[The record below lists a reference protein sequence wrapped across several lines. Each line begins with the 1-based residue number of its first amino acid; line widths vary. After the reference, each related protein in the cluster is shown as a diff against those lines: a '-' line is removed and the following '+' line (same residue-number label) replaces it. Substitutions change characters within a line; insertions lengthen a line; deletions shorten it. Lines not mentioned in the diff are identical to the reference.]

1 MARKINDFNNVRIV
15 DGKIQGL
22 TMSYHFNVRLSED
35 ENPAVCPRVNLDGM
49 PVEVLAKK
57 AWDAMK
63 VSGRPSMKKLTK
75 DKLLKAYHNQEV
87 SWRVMCSQEAASNMI
102 ASLELS
108 DDEIEAQI
116 ARLLALKKARSA
128 DDVENVDDVGGDV
141 DDVKN
146 AES

>member
-1 MARKINDFNNVRIV
+1 MTRKVNDFNNVRIV

-35 ENPAVCPRVNLDGM
+35 ENPAVCPKVDFDGM
-49 PVEVLAKK
+49 PVSILCKK

-63 VSGRPSMKKLTK
+63 VSARPSMKKLTK

-87 SWRVMCSQEAASNMI
+87 SWRVMVSQEAASNMI
-102 ASLELS
+102 SALELS

-116 ARLLALKKARSA
+116 QRLLALKKTRSA
-128 DDVENVDDVGGDV
+128 D
-141 DDVKN
+141 
-146 AES
+146 ESGSDNNNNNDR